1 MPWYTD
7 YFTADFWAYADAE
20 YTPERTA
27 AEVSYL
33 AAVLADRRRV
43 LDLGCGTGRHAIGLA
58 RLGFEV
64 TGLDVSDYALRRAAQ
79 AAAQAGVALGVRR
92 ADLLGPAGW
101 GVRAGGAGVG

>member
-1 MPWYTD
+1 MSWYEEYFTTD
-7 YFTADFWAYADAE
+7 YWTYADAE
-20 YTPERTA
+20 YTAERTA

-33 AAVLADRRRV
+33 AGVLKGRRRV
-43 LDLGCGTGRHAIGLA
+43 LDLGWGTGRHAVGLA